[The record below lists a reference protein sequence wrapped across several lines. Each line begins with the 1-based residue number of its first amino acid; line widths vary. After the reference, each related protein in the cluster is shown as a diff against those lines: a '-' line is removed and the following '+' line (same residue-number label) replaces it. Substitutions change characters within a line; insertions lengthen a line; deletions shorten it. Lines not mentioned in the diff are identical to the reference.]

1 MLVEVSFFTMHVVVV
16 GRLDMVKHMIDEYQL
31 DSSSKNKLMLMTKLL
46 YMWLVRLAIY
56 RYCQEPA

>member
-1 MLVEVSFFTMHVVVV
+1 MLVEVSSFTMHVVVV
-16 GRLDMVKHMIDEYQL
+16 GPLDMVKHMIDEHQL
-31 DSSSKNKLMLMTKLL
+31 DSFSKNKLMLMTKLL